1 MRACTTFSVWTQF
14 MMATVRSVDFREE
27 CHLSHAC
34 VLQSNMRGIQWHPR
48 ECKFMSKNAHRT
60 KALLPPPDEPLAIR
74 VAATAVLLAAPNK
87 RPVLMS
93 DVIDVKRIVKK
104 DQQPISARRHQGG
117 EHWESSATDQC
128 VTSSRWQALR
138 IISNR
143 TVLAATHPGGA

>member
-1 MRACTTFSVWTQF
+1 VNI
-14 MMATVRSVDFREE
+14 REE
-27 CHLSHAC
+27 HPWPHSYKSFKRA
-34 VLQSNMRGIQWHPR
+34 GIGTNGIIEWT
-48 ECKFMSKNAHRT
+48 FLSKNAHRT